1 MAGSDQRRVYLH
13 LGLPKTATTYLQTIM
28 WAERD
33 RMRAEGVLL
42 PGDERRDHLWSSRI
56 VRGAGRLET
65 RPEKQR
71 TAWQRLRDEIAAWPG
86 TAVISHEFFAA
97 ASAEQ
102 AEQTLAELAPAE
114 VHLVATAREPLGLF
128 AASWQEALKNRDL
141 RRLEDYPGPVAES
154 PHAIW
159 NWRTLDL
166 RLVLERWAATLPAAQ
181 VHVLP
186 LPGRGAPR
194 DLIWKR
200 FAGLIGLDPEA
211 YDTNH
216 AFPNTSMGAAEAET
230 LRRVN
235 EHLAERDLL
244 GSSLERGT
252 MIRTYLADER
262 LVPRKGERFWPG
274 PAQVEDCRRRAAET
288 VEYVTARGFDVVGDL
303 ADLQV
308 PAELP
313 ERRTLDSVSD
323 AEVADIATDLVAQL
337 AGDVADL
344 RREGARLRRRLDR
357 ALNPPVPLPVPLP
370 PRWRRALARVERT
383 LRPWRV
389 EVPADVSQRT
399 DH

>member
-1 MAGSDQRRVYLH
+1 MAGPDQRRVYLH
-13 LGLPKTATTYLQTIM
+13 VGLPKTATTYLQTIM

-33 RMRAEGVLL
+33 LMRAEGVLL
-42 PGDERRDHLWSSRI
+42 PGDERRDHLWSSRV
-56 VRGAGRLET
+56 VRGAGRRDGL
-65 RPEKQR
+65 PEKQR
-71 TAWQRLRDEIAAWPG
+71 TAWQRLRDEIAEWPG

-102 AEQTLAELAPAE
+102 ARQVLAELAPAE
-114 VHLVATAREPLGLF
+114 VHLVLTAREPLGLF
-128 AASWQEALKNRDL
+128 TASWQEALKNRDR
-141 RRLEDYPGPVAES
+141 RRLEDYPGPVADS
-154 PHAIW
+154 PNAIW

-200 FAGLIGLDPEA
+200 FAGLIGLDPDV
-211 YDTNH
+211 YDTGH
-216 AFPNTSMGAAEAET
+216 AFANTSMGVAEAET
-230 LRRVN
+230 LLRVN

-274 PAQVEDCRRRAAET
+274 PAQVEDCRRRGEEAIAHIEAHG
-288 VEYVTARGFDVVGDL
+288 YDVIGDL
-303 ADLQV
+303 ADLRV

-313 ERRTLDSVSD
+313 ERRTVDSVTD

-337 AGDVADL
+337 AGDVRDL
-344 RREGARLRRRLDR
+344 RQEVGRLRRRLER
-357 ALNPPVPLPVPLP
+357 AVVPPVPLAEPVA
-370 PRWRRALARVERT
+370 RWRRAARRLRRPFRAER
-383 LRPWRV
+383 
-389 EVPADVSQRT
+389 VSQRT